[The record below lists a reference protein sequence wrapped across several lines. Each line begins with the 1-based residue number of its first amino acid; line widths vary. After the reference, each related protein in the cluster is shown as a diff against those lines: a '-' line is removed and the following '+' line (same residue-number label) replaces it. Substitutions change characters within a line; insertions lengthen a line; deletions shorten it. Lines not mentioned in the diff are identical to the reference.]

1 MKMNTYL
8 VQSSEK
14 IKWGYIIRIIIL
26 FIILP
31 PFIGL
36 PLMVSLIWKTKNP
49 KLSDYIL

>member
-14 IKWGYIIRIIIL
+14 IKWGYIIGYFIL

-36 PLMVSLIWKTKNP
+36 PLMVSLILEDEKSKV
-49 KLSDYIL
+49 I